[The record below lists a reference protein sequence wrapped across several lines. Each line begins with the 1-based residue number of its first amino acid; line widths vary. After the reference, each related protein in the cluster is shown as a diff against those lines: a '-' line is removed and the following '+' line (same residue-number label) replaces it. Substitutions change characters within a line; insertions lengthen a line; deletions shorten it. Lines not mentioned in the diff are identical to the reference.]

1 VHFGEM
7 PLRQW
12 FSLRGWMG
20 LSLGGWSTAVLG
32 FYYIGVEWLGVCS
45 AADGDTCQSSWL
57 FNRGVP
63 SAWKGLYHWPAYA
76 WCNLLLS
83 GVLRSFCM
91 APCWTTLSCLV
102 VAENEL
108 STNLRVAC
116 GGQQITETPLI
127 YLLLFCSKQ
136 ERKLFWGQRAEGK
149 NQRNWMLRIATGFRT
164 CEYISSRP
172 ESHTCHSNGLNNRF
186 MQSK

>member
-1 VHFGEM
+1 M

-32 FYYIGVEWLGVCS
+32 FYHIGMEWLGICS
-45 AADGDTCQSSWL
+45 AADDDTCQSSWL

-63 SAWKGLYHWPAYA
+63 SAWKGLLYHWPTYA
-76 WCNLLLS
+76 WCNLLVS
-83 GVLRSFCM
+83 GVLQSFCM
-91 APCWTTLSCLV
+91 ASCWTTLSCLV
-102 VAENEL
+102 VAENEV

-116 GGQQITETPLI
+116 GGQQINETPLN
-127 YLLLFCSKQ
+127 YLSLFCSKQ
-136 ERKLFWGQRAEGK
+136 ERKLFWGRAEGK
-149 NQRNWMLRIATGFRT
+149 ESAELDVKKSDWIQNLRV
-164 CEYISSRP
+164 YISSRP

-186 MQSK
+186 MQNKK